1 MAAVHLVLMLG
12 LLQATLTLA
21 LDCTLC
27 FTLASLHQLGPTLR
41 CFAARCLASPRRHWR
56 GELRRLEL
64 VQDTQL
70 PPAVATLT
78 PRPTSTRLPASLDGG
93 CCTATPLSF
102 ASMLASQCMAT
113 CASCNARR
121 DCEHG
126 HSCKA
131 IHFFSHLAACCWPV
145 TCSGHP
151 TLRMQQLCYHAK
163 TRFLYDDMFLAC
175 AASL

>member
-1 MAAVHLVLMLG
+1 MAAAHLVLMLG
-12 LLQATLTLA
+12 LLQAMLTLA

-27 FTLASLHQLGPTLR
+27 FTLASLHQPGPTLR

-64 VQDTQL
+64 VQDTQS

-78 PRPTSTRLPASLDGG
+78 PRPTSMRLPSSLGG
-93 CCTATPLSF
+93 RCCTATPLSF
-102 ASMLASQCMAT
+102 ATMLASQCMAT
-113 CASCNARR
+113 CASCNARHNCTHR
-121 DCEHG
+121 

-131 IHFFSHLAACCWPV
+131 IHFFSHSSQRVAGLL
-145 TCSGHP
+145 HP

-163 TRFLYDDMFLAC
+163 TCSLHDDMFLAC